1 MDFSREIELIR
12 RVANDIPQ
20 ESDMQGF
27 LSHARVVSMLSGL
40 VAEELELPEE
50 ECNDIRVAGMLHDIG
65 KLTLAEQLYVHD
77 EEMLNVEH
85 TKYVRMHPAMGN
97 ELLRSEGSYSEK
109 VISYIACHH
118 ENYDGS
124 GYPNHL
130 EGEEIPFGARILR
143 VCDVF
148 SALVSNR
155 TYRAAFSVDAA
166 IEMMIEDVREYDM
179 RVFLAFLS
187 VVHKPEFTQ
196 VKMLIDMEQQ
206 LGLYNQEKLRRKANE
221 Q

>member
-1 MDFSREIELIR
+1 MDYSREIELIR

-27 LSHARVVSMLSGL
+27 LSHARVVCILSGL
-40 VAEELELPEE
+40 VAEELGLPEE
-50 ECNDIRVAGMLHDIG
+50 ECEDIRVAGMLHDIG
-65 KLTLAEQLYVHD
+65 TLTLADQLYGHN
-77 EEMLNVEH
+77 EEMLGVEH

-97 ELLRSEGSYSEK
+97 ELLRAEGSYSEK
-109 VISYIACHH
+109 IISYIACHH

-124 GYPNHL
+124 GYPNHM
-130 EGEEIPFGARILR
+130 EGEDIPLGARILR

-155 TYRAAFSVDAA
+155 SYRASFSIDAA

-179 RVFLAFLS
+179 KVFLAFLS
-187 VVHKPEFTQ
+187 VVHKPEFAQ
-196 VKMLIDMEQQ
+196 VKVFIDMEQQ
-206 LGLYNQEKLRRKANE
+206 LGLYTRKPE
-221 Q
+221 TT